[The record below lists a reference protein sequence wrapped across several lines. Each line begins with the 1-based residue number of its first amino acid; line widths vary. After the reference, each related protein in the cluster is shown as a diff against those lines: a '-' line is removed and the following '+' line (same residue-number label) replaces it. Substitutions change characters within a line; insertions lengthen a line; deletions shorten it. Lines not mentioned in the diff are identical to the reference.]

1 MSAPS
6 PGAAPPALWMIAA
19 SLLFACMGV
28 CVKLGS
34 GMFSTG
40 ELVFYRGFIGFLL
53 MAVVML
59 GRGIPWRTPHWRAQ
73 ITRGISGTAALM
85 CYFYALG
92 HLPLAT
98 AVTLNYTSPIF
109 VALLLAFWFGE
120 RIRWPLVLAVLIGFA
135 GVVLLLR
142 PTLQPEQWAGAA
154 AGLGSGAVAS
164 IAYVSV
170 RELGRLGE
178 PEPRTVLWF
187 SALTSLI
194 GLPWALGGESLHEV
208 DLQGAGILLG
218 VGVFGGCAQLAMTR
232 SYRYGKTLVSAN
244 LAYSTVIFSSLFG
257 VVFWGERMPASAWI
271 AVGLIIASGVL
282 ISAAASR
289 PSPRSRA
296 EPLLPT
302 VAEAP
307 SSGD

>member
-1 MSAPS
+1 MSTHS
-6 PGAAPPALWMIAA
+6 PGAATPALWMIAA

-40 ELVFYRGFIGFLL
+40 ELVFYRGFIGFFL
-53 MAVVML
+53 MAIVML
-59 GRGIPWRTPHWRAQ
+59 GRGIAWRTPHWRAQ

-120 RIRWPLVLAVLIGFA
+120 RIRWPLALAVLIGFA

-142 PTLQPEQWAGAA
+142 PTLQPEQWLGAA

-218 VGVFGGCAQLAMTR
+218 VGIFGGCAQLAMTR

-289 PSPRSRA
+289 PAPQSRA

>member
-1 MSAPS
+1 MSTHP
-6 PGAAPPALWMIAA
+6 PGAATPALWMIAA

-40 ELVFYRGFIGFLL
+40 ELVFYRGFIGFVL
-53 MAVVML
+53 MAIVML
-59 GRGIPWRTPHWRAQ
+59 GRGIAWRTPHWRAQ

-120 RIRWPLVLAVLIGFA
+120 RIRWPLALAVLIGFG
-135 GVVLLLR
+135 GVILLLR
-142 PTLQPEQWAGAA
+142 PTLQPEQWLGAA

-194 GLPWALGGESLHEV
+194 GLPWALGGEPLHQI
-208 DLQGAGILLG
+208 DLRGAGILLG
-218 VGVFGGCAQLAMTR
+218 VGFFGGCAQLAMTR

-257 VVFWGERMPASAWI
+257 VLFWAEGMPASAWM

-282 ISAAASR
+282 ISVAASR